1 MAKKWNAVAA
11 VAVLAVGA
19 AVAWSLVPRG
29 NGTKVTF
36 DTAALDTGTVEA
48 SVSATGSVEALITVD
63 ISSQLSGQVA
73 EVAADYNSPVKAGD
87 LLARLDAKTFA
98 ARVAQAEAELSVSR
112 STMMIRQANLRKA
125 EAVLHQ
131 ATTEAD
137 RQAAL
142 VKKGATSQTAFENS
156 RTQKSIA
163 EADLAAARAQLA
175 EAEATAKQRAA
186 ALNLTRIDLDR
197 TDIRSPINGVVID
210 RTVDIG
216 QTVASS
222 LQAPILFRIAQDL
235 SRIQIEAQV
244 DEADIGAIATGN
256 PVTFTVDAYPDG
268 AFSGRVEQVRLGGK
282 SQQNVVTYTVV
293 VGADNPAQ
301 KLLPGMTATVRVVT
315 GRRDGVLRAPNAA
328 VRFRPTPDQVAGGDV
343 DAAVAAAR
351 TDALIAELSQSAH
364 LSGDQA
370 DKLRAALAKARAARA
385 AASNGAA
392 PPTASTNGTARSA
405 RFDKLLRSILEPAQV
420 AAYEASKAARTHE
433 GRAGVL
439 WVRGNGA
446 GLKPVAVRFGLSDT
460 AATEILSGQLKA
472 GDAVVSGARREV
484 RK

>member
-1 MAKKWNAVAA
+1 MTKKWNAAA
-11 VAVLAVGA
+11 AAAVLAIGA

-29 NGTKVTF
+29 GGTRVTF
-36 DTAALDTGTVEA
+36 DAAPLDTGTVEA

-73 EVAADYNSPVKAGD
+73 EVAADYNSPVRAGD

-98 ARVAQAEAELSVSR
+98 ARVTQAEAELAVAK
-112 STMMIRQANLRKA
+112 STVLLRQANLRKA

-131 ATTEAD
+131 AATEAD

-142 VKKGATSQTAFENS
+142 VKKGAASQTAFENS
-156 RTQKSIA
+156 RTQKSVA

-175 EAEATAKQRAA
+175 EAEATATQRAA
-186 ALNLTRIDLDR
+186 ALNLTRIDLER
-197 TDIRSPINGVVID
+197 TDIRSPIDGVVID
-210 RTVDIG
+210 RTVDVG

-268 AFSGRVEQVRLGGK
+268 AFAGRVEQVRLGGK

-293 VGADNPAQ
+293 VGADNPAR

-328 VRFRPTPDQVAGGDV
+328 VRFRPAPDQAAGGNV
-343 DAAVAAAR
+343 DGAVAQAR
-351 TDALIAELSQSAH
+351 ADALIAGLTESVGLT
-364 LSGDQA
+364 GEQA
-370 DKLRAALAKARAARA
+370 DRLRAALAKARAAG
-385 AASNGAA
+385 SNGA
-392 PPTASTNGTARSA
+392 PPAANGGDRTQ
-405 RFDKLLRSILEPAQV
+405 RFDKLLRTILDPAQIT
-420 AAYEASKAARTHE
+420 AYETRKASRTRE

-439 WVRGNGA
+439 WTQGGGA

-460 AATEILSGQLKA
+460 ASTEILAGPLKA
-472 GDAVVSGARREV
+472 GDAVVTGARRETG
-484 RK
+484 K